1 MLYNIMNDTTKK
13 ESNDNSFN
21 STSCSEL
28 VSNTNSNEDST
39 IGTKDSALKL
49 EVQNS
54 QTQDNDNSITSEN
67 SSQENIDF
75 KVIYNKQR
83 INVNFALDGT
93 VAELKAH
100 LQNIISVPQAM
111 QKVMIKG
118 LAKDEQT
125 LRSLGVTKGAKVMV
139 VGSKLDDVLA
149 VSIPTKQDLSD
160 EAASTTN
167 KEPLSQQKMHRK
179 VLDKGI
185 PEDVMPGI
193 LNSKEPLPEFPLAG
207 MLNKSGGKVRLTFKL
222 EQDQLWIGTKERTD
236 KIPMNSIKGVHS
248 EPIHD
253 HPEYHIMAIQLGP
266 TEASRYWIYWVPAQ
280 YISAIKDAILGKWCY
295 F

>member
-1 MLYNIMNDTTKK
+1 MEYVDTTKK